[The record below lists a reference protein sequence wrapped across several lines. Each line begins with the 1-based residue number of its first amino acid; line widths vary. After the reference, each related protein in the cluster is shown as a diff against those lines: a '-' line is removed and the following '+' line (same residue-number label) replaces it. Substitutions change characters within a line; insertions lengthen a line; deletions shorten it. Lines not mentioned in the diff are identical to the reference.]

1 MYMGIH
7 VCAHQYVYINSVYQ
21 CALGTSQGYLKLT
34 SGRIWG
40 GTQEWMLPSSQVVLM
55 LLVHFE
61 NHCLKG
67 QTPPVPLLCVGQ
79 EPHPLVLFLLIR
91 VRGMGQRWVS
101 LTHNL

>member
-1 MYMGIH
+1 MSCRYTLMYMGIH

-55 LLVHFE
+55 LLVQKRNVGINALFYFIFFHVCTYSIRKF
-61 NHCLKG
+61 L
-67 QTPPVPLLCVGQ
+67 GQ
-79 EPHPLVLFLLIR
+79 EL
-91 VRGMGQRWVS
+91 
-101 LTHNL
+101 NL